1 MHKSAMMHGK
11 LFFDTYAPHVSGA
24 RVLDLGALDV
34 NGSLRSLAPA
44 DCSYVGADF
53 APGNGVDVIL
63 QDAYALPFE
72 PNSFDICVSSSCFEH
87 AEFFWLAFT
96 EVMRILKPHGLFY
109 MNSPSN
115 GKFHRYPVDCWRFYP
130 DSAAAMARWARRMGY
145 APKVLECFWG
155 KQGKEGWNDYVAVFV
170 KDGAKADQY
179 PDRIVRGFSDFT
191 NGFVDEGE
199 NILNRD
205 RLPEDKR
212 HIQRLGQ
219 APA

>member
-1 MHKSAMMHGK
+1 MHKSAMMHGQ
-11 LFFDTYAPHVSGA
+11 LIFDTCAKYVPGA

-53 APGNGVDVIL
+53 GPGNGVDVIL
-63 QDAYALPFE
+63 QDAYALLFE

-87 AEFFWLAFT
+87 AEFFWLAFN

-115 GKFHRYPVDCWRFYP
+115 GAFHRYPVDCWRFYP
-130 DSAAAMARWARRMGY
+130 DSAAALARWARRMGY
-145 APKVLECFWG
+145 SPKVLESFWG

-170 KDGAKADQY
+170 KQDVKSEMF
-179 PDRIVRGFSDFT
+179 PDRIVNTFTDFT
-191 NGFVDEGE
+191 NGFIDEGDR
-199 NILNRD
+199 ILNKA

-212 HIQRLGQ
+212 RIQELEKAGK
-219 APA
+219 